1 MSDITFY
8 TYPSCTSC
16 RKTKAWL
23 KAHRVNVNER
33 HIFKDPPND
42 SELKE
47 ILALT
52 TEGVDE
58 IIAKRSQEFRELEF
72 DIEDLSL
79 TELIHLLQEKPKL
92 LRRPLLIKDE
102 QLVIGYNAA
111 SLRAISDKKQHIS
124 QVS

>member
-23 KAHRVNVNER
+23 KAHNVDVDER
-33 HIFKDPPND
+33 HIFRQPPNEQ
-42 SELKE
+42 ELRH
-47 ILALT
+47 ILTMT

-58 IIAKRSQEFRELEF
+58 ILAKRSQEYREL
-72 DIEDLSL
+72 DMNIEELPLS
-79 TELIHLLQEKPKL
+79 ELMQLLQEKPRL
-92 LRRPLLIKDE
+92 LRRPILMKDD

-111 SLRAISDKKQHIS
+111 ALRAISDKKEHIS
-124 QVS
+124 HVS